1 MFFQSHRALPCE
13 IACYSGPQSIFCNIC
28 IRMAFKSLK
37 LFFNFNEKE
46 TSKDQFQFRYK
57 IDTRGQTITRGAKSQ
72 LLQVQLSK
80 ICKKYVREKT
90 RRKFILPIL
99 FPFPNLKLFLS
110 FMQTRIYVCE
120 TFWLIPFHRYVF
132 LYVLPVARLS
142 KKLFHSIGIHKV
154 GRAVWCGFSD
164 LWARWCDKNTFYTK
178 TLYRFLA
185 KSLMR

>member
-37 LFFNFNEKE
+37 LFLNFNEKE

-110 FMQTRIYVCE
+110 FMQKRIYVFFLTHSFSPVCVLICPSSSQALE
-120 TFWLIPFHRYVF
+120 KAFPQYWHTQGRSCCLMWLFRSVSE
-132 LYVLPVARLS
+132 VV
-142 KKLFHSIGIHKV
+142 
-154 GRAVWCGFSD
+154 
-164 LWARWCDKNTFYTK
+164 
-178 TLYRFLA
+178 
-185 KSLMR
+185 

>member
-37 LFFNFNEKE
+37 LFLNFNEKE

-90 RRKFILPIL
+90 RR
-99 FPFPNLKLFLS
+99 NLYCPYYFLSQIWNYFCLLCKQEFMSVKLFDS
-110 FMQTRIYVCE
+110 F
-120 TFWLIPFHRYVF
+120 
-132 LYVLPVARLS
+132 
-142 KKLFHSIGIHKV
+142 LFTGMCSYMS
-154 GRAVWCGFSD
+154 FQ
-164 LWARWCDKNTFYTK
+164 
-178 TLYRFLA
+178 
-185 KSLMR
+185 